1 MALVWINGLA
11 IFFETGIEYAGKT
24 KMELSMKYYEFDEII
39 PDLKMDICQNA
50 YLENKDKIQIK
61 KEKLVVKNLGK
72 IFDAT
77 LQIGI
82 LKGFQAMTMRDLSR
96 VSGLS
101 MGALYSYFAS
111 KEQILTVYLG
121 QGRKIIQ
128 EVLERFI
135 MEEALPI
142 ERLRTAVQV
151 HLFLT
156 EKMHEFFFFSYMEA
170 KNLSPEERERS
181 IQGELGT
188 EKMFEEILL
197 DGQKKGVFKQGNHTL
212 SAGVIK
218 AVLQD
223 WYLKRGKYAKR
234 NIHVDEYADF
244 VMDFITP
251 FCIQV

>member
-1 MALVWINGLA
+1 
-11 IFFETGIEYAGKT
+11 
-24 KMELSMKYYEFDEII
+24 MKYSEFEKLI
-39 PDLKMDICQNA
+39 PDLKMDLCRKA
-50 YLENKDKIQIK
+50 YLENKDKIQVK

-77 LQIGI
+77 LEIGI

-101 MGALYSYFAS
+101 MGGLYSYFSS
-111 KEQILTVYLG
+111 KDQILTAYLG
-121 QGRKIIQ
+121 QGRKIIR

-135 MEEALPI
+135 MAETLPV

-156 EKMHEFFFFSYMEA
+156 EKMHQFFFFSYMEA

-197 DGQKKGVFKQGNHTL
+197 DGQKKGTFKEGNHTL
-212 SAGVIK
+212 SASVIK
-218 AVLQD
+218 AMLQD

-234 NIHVDEYADF
+234 KVHVDQYADF
-244 VMDFITP
+244 LMELIAF
-251 FCIQV
+251 FCTRQ

>member
-1 MALVWINGLA
+1 MCLKNTNGTA
-11 IFFETGIEYAGKT
+11 
-24 KMELSMKYYEFDEII
+24 MKYSEFDKII
-39 PDLKMDICQNA
+39 PDLKMDICQKA
-50 YLENKDKIQIK
+50 YLENKDKIRVK

-77 LQIGI
+77 LEIGI
-82 LKGFQAMTMRDLSR
+82 QKGFQAMTMRDLSR

-101 MGALYSYFAS
+101 MGGMYSYFSS

-135 MEEALPI
+135 MQETLPV

-170 KNLSPEERERS
+170 KNLSAEERERS

-188 EKMFEEILL
+188 EKMLEEILME
-197 DGQKKGVFKQGNHTL
+197 GHKKGAFKQVNHTL

-218 AVLQD
+218 AMLQD

-234 NIHVDEYADF
+234 NVHVDQYADF
-244 VMDFITP
+244 VMAFITP
-251 FCIQV
+251 FCIQD

>member
-1 MALVWINGLA
+1 
-11 IFFETGIEYAGKT
+11 
-24 KMELSMKYYEFDEII
+24 MKYSEFDKII
-39 PDLKMDICQNA
+39 PDLKMDICRKA
-50 YLENKDKIQIK
+50 YLENKDKIRIK
-61 KEKLVVKNLGK
+61 KEKLVVINLGK

-77 LQIGI
+77 LEIGI

-101 MGALYSYFAS
+101 MGGLYSYFSS

-121 QGRKIIQ
+121 QGRKIIK

-135 MEEALPI
+135 MEKTLPI
-142 ERLRTAVQV
+142 ERLRTAVQI

-170 KNLSPEERERS
+170 KNLSLEERERS

-197 DGQKKGVFKQGNHTL
+197 DGQKQGVFKEVNHTL
-212 SAGVIK
+212 SASVIK
-218 AVLQD
+218 AMLQD
-223 WYLKRGKYAKR
+223 WYLKRWKYAKR
-234 NIHVDEYADF
+234 NVHVDQYADF
-244 VMDFITP
+244 IMAFIAP
-251 FCIQV
+251 FCIEGVPA